1 MSLRVAVQMDPIE
14 TINIA
19 GDSSFALIEA
29 AQKRGHEVY
38 EYHVESLT
46 LDENDRLHARCFPV
60 KVRREQGNHF
70 EKGEARRLDLGRDV
84 DVVLMRQDPPF
95 HMGYITAT
103 HLLERIEAETLVVN
117 NPRSVRNAP
126 EKVMV
131 LDYRRFMPPTLV
143 TRSADEVRA
152 FMKVHGAVVVKPIHG
167 NGGKAIF
174 RVPAEGDNLGALF
187 EVFNQTWP
195 EPHMV
200 QPFLPDVAKGD
211 KRIVLIDGEVAGAIN
226 RRPGEGEFRSNLAV
240 GGSAEATTLTAR
252 EEEICAALGP
262 ELKRLGL
269 IFVGIDVIGG
279 HWLTEINVTSPTG
292 IVAIDRFNGTDTPGR
307 IWDVIEAKVAAR

>member
-1 MSLRVAVQMDPIE
+1 MTLRVAVQMDPMDG
-14 TINIA
+14 INIH
-19 GDSSFALIEA
+19 GDSSFALMLSAQSRGYSIWHYDVGTLSLDADDRLSAVAHPVHDLQRVAGGHYRFGE
-29 AQKRGHEVY
+29 AQKI
-38 EYHVESLT
+38 
-46 LDENDRLHARCFPV
+46 
-60 KVRREQGNHF
+60 
-70 EKGEARRLDLGRDV
+70 DLGRDV

-95 HMGYITAT
+95 HVGYITAT
-103 HLLERIEAETLVVN
+103 HLLERIEHETLVVN
-117 NPRSVRNAP
+117 NPVSVRNAP

-131 LDYRRFMPPTLV
+131 LDYRRFMPPTLI
-143 TRSADEVRA
+143 TRSADEVRE
-152 FMKVHGAVVVKPIHG
+152 FQKMHGAVVVKPLHG

-187 EVFNQTWP
+187 EVFNTTWP

-240 GGSAEATTLTAR
+240 GGSAEATELTPR
-252 EEEICAALGP
+252 EQEICAVMGP
-262 ELKRLGL
+262 RLKELGL

-279 HWLTEINVTSPTG
+279 EWLTEINVTSPTG
-292 IVAIDRFNGTDTPGR
+292 IVAIDRFNGTDTPSQ
-307 IWDVIEAKVAAR
+307 IWDAIERRLKR

>member
-1 MSLRVAVQMDPIE
+1 MDPIE

-29 AQKRGHEVY
+29 AQKRGHEVF

-60 KVRREQGNHF
+60 KVKREQGNHV

-103 HLLERIEAETLVVN
+103 HLLERIEKETLVVN

-152 FMKVHGAVVVKPIHG
+152 FMKVHCAVVVKPIHG

-200 QPFLPDVAKGD
+200 QPFLPEVAKGD

-240 GGSAEATTLTAR
+240 GGSAEATTLTAK
-252 EEEICAALGP
+252 EQEICEALGP
-262 ELKRLGL
+262 QLKRLGL

-279 HWLTEINVTSPTG
+279 EWLTEINVTSPTG
-292 IVAIDRFNGTDTPGR
+292 IMAIDKFNGTDTPGR